1 MKNKIF
7 FLLILTLQIVNVK
20 AETLFIQS
28 KNISL
33 DKNNEISVFE
43 NDVLVKTDNEN
54 TIKSDYAEY
63 NKKNGH
69 LILRN
74 NVTAYDIKNNVI
86 EADFAEY
93 FEESKILKSKGL
105 TKITTSE
112 NYIINGEDIVVN
124 NKSNSISSDKKTIIT
139 DQDENK
145 IYLENFE
152 FFKINNIFKSIGYVK
167 IEDKLGNV
175 TEFSQI
181 YIDTKKRNPWNR
193 Y

>member
-1 MKNKIF
+1 M
-7 FLLILTLQIVNVK
+7 TLQITNVK

-33 DKNNEISVFE
+33 DKNNDKFQFLK

-112 NYIINGEDIVVN
+112 NYIINGEDIVV
-124 NKSNSISSDKKTIIT
+124 K
-139 DQDENK
+139 Q
-145 IYLENFE
+145 
-152 FFKINNIFKSIGYVK
+152 
-167 IEDKLGNV
+167 
-175 TEFSQI
+175 
-181 YIDTKKRNPWNR
+181 
-193 Y
+193 